1 MTTTADDGTR
11 IGTVQRTYP
20 VQTEVGILP
29 DTFIIG
35 APKSGTTY
43 LASWLGASPEVY
55 APPVKEPGFFMEQRQ
70 YGRGL
75 GHCAAAYYSGA
86 TDERV
91 VLDATPWYLYPA
103 SVPLRVA
110 GSLGTENA
118 RIIAVLREPVA
129 RAVSM
134 YHDQHGRLR
143 ETRSLAQA
151 FADELAVDDPESE
164 LAREAGPDL
173 FRHYLL
179 CGRYAEP
186 LGRWLDVF
194 GRESVCVLLAEEM
207 WGDPAGAR
215 ARLESFLGVSLPE
228 APPRAANAASR
239 AGVGVVET
247 VLSRMEAST
256 GRLRSA
262 VARVP
267 GAAGRVRTAMDAV
280 ARWNQVPVRYP
291 TPDPLL
297 LSGLREW
304 FSPANHRLEELI
316 GRSLEA
322 WR

>member
-1 MTTTADDGTR
+1 MK
-11 IGTVQRTYP
+11 
-20 VQTEVGILP
+20 TEVGTLP

-55 APPVKEPGFFMEQRQ
+55 APPIKEPGFFMEQRH

-75 GHCAAAYYSGA
+75 GHCATAYYSGA
-86 TDERV
+86 TDEKV

-103 SVPLRVA
+103 SVPARVA
-110 GSLGTENA
+110 GSLGAENV
-118 RIIAVLREPVA
+118 RVIAVLREPVA

-143 ETRSLAQA
+143 EPRSLAQA
-151 FADELAVDDPESE
+151 FADELAVDDPEEE

-179 CGRYAEP
+179 CGRYADP
-186 LGRWLDVF
+186 LQRWLDVF
-194 GRESVCVLLAEEM
+194 GRDAVCVLLSEEL
-207 WGDPAGAR
+207 WGDPAGTR
-215 ARLESFLGVSLPE
+215 DRLEAFLDVSLPE
-228 APPRAANAASR
+228 APERAANPASR
-239 AGVGVVET
+239 AGIGLVET

-256 GRLRSA
+256 GRLRAA
-262 VARVP
+262 VARMP
-267 GAAGRVRTAMDAV
+267 GAAGRVRGAMEAV
-280 ARWNQVPVRYP
+280 ARWNQVPARYP
-291 TPDPLL
+291 EPDPVLL
-297 LSGLREW
+297 AGLREW
-304 FSPANHRLEELI
+304 FAPANRLLEGLV